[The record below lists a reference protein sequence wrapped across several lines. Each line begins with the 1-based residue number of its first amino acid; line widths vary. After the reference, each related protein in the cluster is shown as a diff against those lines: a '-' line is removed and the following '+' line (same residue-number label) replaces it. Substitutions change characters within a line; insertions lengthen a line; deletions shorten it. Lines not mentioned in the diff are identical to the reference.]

1 MVNSLSLENT
11 GIVQSLLRCCKSTS
25 IVLASIKGFGAGA
38 GNTSLEVL
46 VGVLTKYNF
55 DTGIDLYKVLDLADL
70 AEEKLIEK
78 PITISPLSIVGGLSS
93 VFSAFS
99 NQIKTV
105 SREYNVDPR
114 DVFFELGKE
123 KVIGGQEDKIV
134 EVAIR
139 LSKRLGK

>member
-1 MVNSLSLENT
+1 MDFPE
-11 GIVQSLLRCCKSTS
+11 KSRLNRN
-25 IVLASIKGFGAGA
+25 IFAVLFSR
-38 GNTSLEVL
+38 N
-46 VGVLTKYNF
+46 
-55 DTGIDLYKVLDLADL
+55 
-70 AEEKLIEK
+70 
-78 PITISPLSIVGGLSS
+78 S

-99 NQIKTV
+99 NQIKIV
-105 SREYNVDPR
+105 SREYNVDPS